1 MSKQNKHRI
10 LVILIFYMFFISLN
24 LSYAEESINF
34 KNITIKDGLSQ
45 STVQTIFQ
53 DSKGYIW
60 MGTNDGLNRYNGYR
74 IKVYKSEDENN
85 SISDNYIVNIIED
98 KNKNLWISTVYGLSK
113 INIEDG
119 SIKNYFSQK
128 EKGNLSNDFIYTTL
142 VTDNNKILVGTKDG
156 INIYNEETDS
166 FERIISKKSQ
176 LENQEIKSMIQD
188 KHGDI
193 WIGTKEGLNKI
204 EIKNNKIEKYS
215 YKQEIHTIKED
226 SHGYIWASTLGGG
239 VVRINIET
247 NEEVFYTRENKS
259 IESNY
264 VRAITQDK
272 YGDIWLA
279 TEKGLAKYKYEEDSF
294 TTYTNKSYDQNS
306 LVNDFVYTVIE
317 DKSGLIWAGTYS
329 GVSVF
334 DPNTKI
340 EHYKNNPFDKNS
352 LSENMV
358 HGIYEDD
365 DGHVWVGTK
374 SSGLNIIDRDNGDI
388 KQITEGQNEFNLS
401 SNEIKVITGKGNKVW
416 VGTKNGVNEINKDD
430 MTVKTYTEED
440 NLAGENIKSL
450 LIDSKGYLWIGTPDG
465 LSILNTKDN
474 TIKDITYVLSKNN
487 IDDTYIQDI
496 YEDKNGIYWVG
507 TFLGGGLIKI
517 DPFSKT
523 IHTYKSNDD
532 TNEKNNVNMN
542 SIRSISEDN
551 HGNLWIGTSYG
562 LNKFDKKSEVFT
574 SYTKKNGLNNN
585 TIYGV
590 VLDIY
595 GNPWMSTNNGISMID
610 VDNNTIVNLTITDGL
625 QGNEFNGKAYYRSK
639 KGELFFGGIN
649 GLNIFYPDEIVKKQ
663 YTPNIVFDGFEVD
676 GNKYSNIDNN
686 KFKHYENRVRI
697 KYFVPDYKNDS
708 QIQYEY
714 KLEGLSEEWTSV
726 NNNEVIFN
734 KLDPGKYNFKI
745 KYTNKSGYVSDESSI
760 AFTIEPPFW
769 KSKFAFILYAIL
781 IIIIVYIIRN
791 RVKTLDAL
799 VRIKTKE
806 LSLEMEKN
814 NRLLNQVIKLERNK
828 NNYFVNLSHEL
839 RTPLNVINSI
849 EQLVTEFNKSGKGI
863 SKDKLDYYMGI
874 MRKNNKRLLNLI
886 NNIIDTTKI
895 EHGSYKTNMEL
906 NDIVY
911 IVEEAALG
919 LKDYIE
925 SKGVDLVIDTDIEEK
940 IILCDHDEIERSIV
954 NLVSNAAKFTPSGG
968 SIEVSINDLGKKVK
982 ITVTDTGLGI
992 DEKFHKSIFDRFNQV
1007 VDSSTETKGGSGL
1020 GLTITKHII
1029 DIHNGDIF
1037 VESKK
1042 NKGSKF
1048 TILLPVK
1055 KQ

>member
-625 QGNEFNGKAYYRSK
+625 QDNEFNGKAYYRSK